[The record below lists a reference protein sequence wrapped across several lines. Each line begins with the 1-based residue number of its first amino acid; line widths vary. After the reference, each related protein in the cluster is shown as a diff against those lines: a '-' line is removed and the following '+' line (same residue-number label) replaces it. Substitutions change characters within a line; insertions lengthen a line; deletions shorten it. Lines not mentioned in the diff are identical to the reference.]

1 MLPTPMDV
9 TLAQPRGFCAGVD
22 RAIEIVRRA
31 LDRFGAPVY
40 VLHEIVHNRHVLE
53 DLSSRG
59 AIFVSELEEVPEG
72 SVTIF
77 SAHGVGM
84 AAVNEAAAR
93 ELRVIDATCPLVTKV
108 HNQAQLYRSGGR
120 ELILIGHPGHPEVE
134 GTRGRVEGKVHVLS
148 TVEEV
153 ASLEVPDEVELAYV
167 TQTTLSVDDTRDV
180 IEALEERFPR
190 IQGPNLSDICYATQ
204 NRQDAVR
211 ALATDIELLIVVG
224 SENSSN
230 SSRLRELGERSGVR
244 AHLLDDPAA
253 IDPAWLVGVER
264 IGVTAG
270 ASAPE
275 ELVQL
280 VLERLQELGVG
291 EVRTMDGEPED
302 VVFALPSELD

>member
-1 MLPTPMDV
+1 MDV
-9 TLAQPRGFCAGVD
+9 VLAQPRGFCAGVD

-40 VLHEIVHNRHVLE
+40 VLHEIVHNRHVLA
-53 DLSSRG
+53 DLSERG
-59 AIFVSELEEVPEG
+59 AIFVKTLAEVPAG

-77 SAHGVGM
+77 SAHGVGE
-84 AAVNEAAAR
+84 AVVKEAEER

-108 HNQAQLYRSGGR
+108 HNQAQQYRSGGR

-134 GTRGRVEGKVHVLS
+134 GTKGRVEGKVHVLS

-153 ASLEVPDEVELAYV
+153 EALQVAEGVQLAYV

-180 IEALEERFPR
+180 IEALEQRFPS
-190 IQGPNLSDICYATQ
+190 IEGPDLSDICYATQ

-211 ALATDIELLIVVG
+211 ELSTEIDLLIVVG
-224 SENSSN
+224 SQNSSN
-230 SSRLRELGERSGVR
+230 SSRLRELGERSGVP
-244 AHLLDDPAA
+244 AYLLDDPAT
-253 IDPAWLVGVER
+253 IEPGWLEGAKN

-280 VLERLQELGVG
+280 VLDRLKQLGVG
-291 EVRTMDGEPED
+291 DVRTMDGEPED
-302 VVFALPSELD
+302 VVFALPRELS